1 MVLDGSGWLWVVVDH
16 CGWLREV
23 AGGFLGDFVGGYVW
37 LWMVVGGCG
46 WLCDGCGWLW
56 VVAYFRITH
65 LHTYHNQLDVM
76 IAFSKVK
83 AN

>member
-1 MVLDGSGWLWVVVDH
+1 MVVGHCGWLWVVS
-16 CGWLREV
+16 GR
-23 AGGFLGDFVGGYVW
+23 FLGDFVGGYVW
-37 LWMVVGGCG
+37 LWVVVGGCG
-46 WLCDGCGWLW
+46 WLLVVVDGCWWLW
-56 VVAYFRITH
+56 VVVYFSITH